1 MVDDFSKYA
10 SKRFYKLDDVQD
22 RPRRETIAGC
32 SEGQYGKPVLTFKS
46 GRRFSLNATN
56 IDIMREAFGDESND
70 CVGHEVE
77 LYAGEIKYN
86 GDVRSTVLIR
96 PILPSPRPAERSK
109 PVLVAQPQPQPKPK
123 LEANERPTDE
133 MNDQIPF

>member
-22 RPRRETIAGC
+22 RPRRETIADC

-56 IDIMREAFGDESND
+56 IDIMREAFAVRRRDQVQRRRQEHRLDPADLAIAPTRRAQQTS
-70 CVGHEVE
+70 
-77 LYAGEIKYN
+77 AG
-86 GDVRSTVLIR
+86 GAAAAA
-96 PILPSPRPAERSK
+96 AE
-109 PVLVAQPQPQPKPK
+109 A
-123 LEANERPTDE
+123 EAGSERAADR
-133 MNDQIPF
+133 